1 MSKISRR
8 ALLGASTAA
17 AASMGFPR
25 LNHDFLFNSAYAA
38 SADKP
43 MVFLAAEALTG
54 NWDPTT
60 HTNLGQLILESF
72 VFGYLTRCPMRP
84 DNPDQLDFELAT
96 AVNSID
102 KFTLEFKLREGVK
115 FHNGEPF
122 TAEDVKATYEYGCM
136 PDRPAQWYPGQV
148 EVEVVDPLTVR
159 MKTEKFGYPAALYYY
174 LSSFLPIMSA
184 KDVADKKLL
193 ASRPNGTGAFK
204 FVEQNGDST
213 ILTANE
219 NFFAGK
225 PKIPGVTY
233 KFVGDT
239 TTRALALMAGEADI
253 IERLEQEQ
261 VDTIAKDPKF
271 VINKAVSVENKYL
284 WFRCSKPPFN
294 DERVRQA
301 AAHAID
307 RSVLL
312 DILGISGTHCAAHIS
327 PVKFGYT
334 EVPDFPEYNPEKCQE
349 LLAAAGFPKG
359 EGLPELEYFTS
370 VGFYPKTKEYG
381 EAITQMLQEQGFP
394 VKLTVLEV
402 AAWGNVLYDKPGG
415 GEGHMIDCGW
425 CTGSPEPDLVLRTHF
440 HSSSKRITGIVDPDI
455 DASLDR
461 ERNAASTEERK
472 KILQT
477 DTLPLLAQKVPSL
490 PLFTSVFLH
499 AMTKDLQ
506 GIYIYPNGM
515 QDVSK
520 ATLG

>member
-1 MSKISRR
+1 MAHIDRR
-8 ALLGASTAA
+8 AFLGASTLA
-17 AASMGFPR
+17 AASFAAPR
-25 LNHDFLFNSAYAA
+25 LNPAFLFDSAYAQTA
-38 SADKP
+38 TRP

-84 DNPDQLDFELAT
+84 ANPEQLDLELAT
-96 AVNSID
+96 AINPID
-102 KFTLEFKLREGVK
+102 KYTLEFKLRDGVT
-115 FHNGEPF
+115 FHDGKPF
-122 TAEDVKATYEYGCM
+122 GADDVKATYEYGSL

-148 EVEVVDPLTVR
+148 EVEVVDRLTAR
-159 MKTEKFGYPAALYYY
+159 IKTEKFGYPAALFYY

-204 FVEQNGDST
+204 FVEQKGDST
-213 ILTANE
+213 ILAVNDK
-219 NFFAGK
+219 FFMGVS
-225 PKIPGVTY
+225 KIPGVTY

-239 TTRALALMAGEADI
+239 TTRALELLSGEADI

-261 VDTIAKDPKF
+261 VDTIVKNPNF
-271 VINKAVSVENKYL
+271 VINKATSVENKYL
-284 WFRCSKPPFN
+284 WFRCSKPPF
-294 DERVRQA
+294 DDVRVRQA
-301 AAHAID
+301 AAYAID
-307 RSVLL
+307 RSVIL
-312 DILGISGTHCAAHIS
+312 DVLGISGQPCAAHIS

-334 EVPDFPEYNPEKCQE
+334 DVKTFPQFDPEKCQA
-349 LLAAAGFPKG
+349 LLTAAGFPGGK
-359 EGLPELEYFTS
+359 GLPDLEYYTS

-381 EAITQMLQEQGFP
+381 EVITEMLRAQGFP

-402 AAWGNVLYDKPGG
+402 AAWGNLLYDRPGG
-415 GEGHMIDCGW
+415 GAGHMIDCGW

-440 HSSSKRITGIVDPDI
+440 HSSSKRITGIVDPEI

-461 ERNAASTEERK
+461 ERNASTTAERK
-472 KILQT
+472 TILQT
-477 DTLPLLAQKVPSL
+477 DTLPLLVEKMPSL

-499 AMTKDLQ
+499 AMSKKLE

-515 QDVSK
+515 QDVTK
-520 ATLG
+520 ATLA

>member
-1 MSKISRR
+1 MSQISRR
-8 ALLGASTAA
+8 ALIGGSSLAVAA
-17 AASMGFPR
+17 GFPR
-25 LNHDFLFNSAYAA
+25 LNPDFLFSSAYAQTA
-38 SADKP
+38 SKP

-84 DNPDQLDFELAT
+84 DNPEQLDFELAT
-96 AVNSID
+96 AIKSID
-102 KFTLEFKLREGVK
+102 KFTLEFKLRDGVT
-115 FHNGEPF
+115 FHDGKPF
-122 TAEDVKATYEYGCM
+122 GADDVKATYEYGSL

-148 EVEVVDPLTVR
+148 EVEVVDRLTAR
-159 MKTEKFGYPAALYYY
+159 IRTEKFGYPAALFYY
-174 LSSFLPIMSA
+174 LSSFLPILSA
-184 KDVADKKLL
+184 KDVQDKKLL

-204 FVEQNGDST
+204 FVEQQGDAT
-213 ILTANE
+213 VLAANDK
-219 NFFAGK
+219 FFLGK

-239 TTRALALMAGEADI
+239 TTRALELLSGGADI

-261 VDTIAKDPKF
+261 VDTIAKNPSF
-271 VINKAVSVENKYL
+271 VINKSVSVENKYL

-294 DERVRQA
+294 DVRLRQA

-307 RSVLL
+307 RKVLL
-312 DILGISGTHCAAHIS
+312 DVLGVSGMHAGCHIS

-334 EVPDFPEYNPEKCQE
+334 EVKDFPEFDPDKCQK
-349 LLAAAGFPKG
+349 LLAQAGFPNGK
-359 EGLPELEYFTS
+359 GLPDLEYYTS

-381 EAITQMLQEQGFP
+381 EVITEMLQAQGFP

-402 AAWGNVLYDKPGG
+402 AAWGNLLYDRPGG
-415 GEGHMIDCGW
+415 GAGHMIDCGW

-440 HSSSKRITGIVDPDI
+440 HSSSKRITGIVDPEI

-461 ERNAASTEERK
+461 ERNAATTDERK

-477 DTLPLLAQKVPSL
+477 DTLPLLAAKVPSL
-490 PLFTSVFLH
+490 PLFTSVFIH
-499 AMTKDLQ
+499 AMNKKLQ

-515 QDVSK
+515 QDVTK
-520 ATLG
+520 ATLA